1 MKILT
6 IGNSFTWSLQ
16 PFFEKVVQSAGDEV
30 MLAFANHGGCELHR
44 HWEYISNEER
54 DWAQSNSLSE

>member
-16 PFFEKVVQSAGDEV
+16 RYFPAVVHADLQLHPAIASAAATERV
-30 MLAFANHGGCELHR
+30 IRENLI
-44 HWEYISNEER
+44 ISAPCFSGIVFR
-54 DWAQSNSLSE
+54 FSEI